1 MAFGSD
7 IFHQYRHK
15 EHALIAAL
23 QILQKIFGFL
33 SIGGKVGGNDVHVI
47 PGSDRFLLFL
57 NGHFLQVRHFTL
69 DVSDRLRLV
78 DRLDMQV
85 DGHGVV

>member
-1 MAFGSD
+1 MLVLLTFE
-7 IFHQYRHK
+7 IFV
-15 EHALIAAL
+15 LLLMPDFVL
-23 QILQKIFGFL
+23 QPRRLCSGT
-33 SIGGKVGGNDVHVI
+33 SRTDVHVI

>member
-1 MAFGSD
+1 MMSMSYPDRTAF
-7 IFHQYRHK
+7 F
-15 EHALIAAL
+15 
-23 QILQKIFGFL
+23 
-33 SIGGKVGGNDVHVI
+33 
-47 PGSDRFLLFL
+47 LFL